1 MADGGEH
8 PSAQRVHP
16 AHLGQVTDDRRME
29 TEPTDGYAVILT
41 VIPQAI
47 TEPNQ
52 TALARIA
59 AQPDLARPNWTV
71 ESRRWAVIS

>member
-16 AHLGQVTDDRRME
+16 AHLGQVADDRRME

-47 TEPNQ
+47 TDETRPHWPESPPNL
-52 TALARIA
+52 T
-59 AQPDLARPNWTV
+59 
-71 ESRRWAVIS
+71 